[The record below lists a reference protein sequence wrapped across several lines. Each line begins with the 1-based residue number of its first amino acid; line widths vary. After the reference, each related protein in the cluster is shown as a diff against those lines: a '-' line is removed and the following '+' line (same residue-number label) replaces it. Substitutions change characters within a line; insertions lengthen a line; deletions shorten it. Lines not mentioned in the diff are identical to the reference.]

1 MIEAKISVQRHGN
14 ETYPMLI
21 SLPSNGCDSHNSI
34 DNGSSSSSSSKK
46 EDKFINTPV
55 IISRQIIGECYVY
68 GDAPCIS
75 R

>member
-34 DNGSSSSSSSKK
+34 DNGSSGSKK

-55 IISRQIIGECYVY
+55 IISRQIIGQCDVY
-68 GDAPCIS
+68 GDVTGSCIS

>member
-34 DNGSSSSSSSKK
+34 DNDGNSSGSKK

-55 IISRQIIGECYVY
+55 IISRQIIGEF
-68 GDAPCIS
+68 
-75 R
+75 

>member
-34 DNGSSSSSSSKK
+34 DNGSSSSKK
-46 EDKFINTPV
+46 EDKFNNTPV

-68 GDAPCIS
+68 GDASCIT